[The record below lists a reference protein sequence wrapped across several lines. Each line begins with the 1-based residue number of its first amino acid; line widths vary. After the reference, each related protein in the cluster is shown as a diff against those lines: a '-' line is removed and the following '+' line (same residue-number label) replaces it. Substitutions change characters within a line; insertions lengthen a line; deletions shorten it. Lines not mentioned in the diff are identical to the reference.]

1 MESLSTFSRLLQ
13 RVRGGMRRSAS
24 VHRRF
29 LSKLLGVGL
38 VSVACAR
45 AVLCRKFEV
54 TEILHVQGSF
64 SNYAGQCVKDQVS
77 GAMMNFLEV
86 FWKKNGPQVDV
97 ESMGPAAKVKSGSF
111 LRGCV
116 CIWWV

>member
-1 MESLSTFSRLLQ
+1 MQ
-13 RVRGGMRRSAS
+13 RVRGGIRHSAS

-64 SNYAGQCVKDQVS
+64 SNYAGQCAKFEVIGIGMRLIACVSLVAVCRCQV
-77 GAMMNFLEV
+77 
-86 FWKKNGPQVDV
+86 
-97 ESMGPAAKVKSGSF
+97 
-111 LRGCV
+111 R
-116 CIWWV
+116 

>member
-1 MESLSTFSRLLQ
+1 
-13 RVRGGMRRSAS
+13 VS

-29 LSKLLGVGL
+29 LSELLGVGL
-38 VSVACAR
+38 VSVAWVR

-64 SNYAGQCVKDQVS
+64 SNYAGQCVNHQVS
-77 GAMMNFLEV
+77 GGLMNFLED
-86 FWKKNGPQVDV
+86 FWKKNCPQVNV
-97 ESMGPAAKVKSGSF
+97 ESLGPAAKVSSGYF